1 MNNDLRD
8 EILRL
13 FCSQHVAVSRRG
25 GQKGRRPRRVS
36 VASTP
41 PPDGAEIASLLSA
54 ARNDTKKQV

>member
-13 FCSQHVAVSRRG
+13 LCGQHVAVSRRG
-25 GQKGRRPRRVS
+25 DQKGRRPRRVP
-36 VASTP
+36 VAST
-41 PPDGAEIASLLSA
+41 PPDGAEIASPPSA